1 MYAFQYV
8 LVSLS
13 NSYVFYRTLVSM
25 HSGAKE
31 IRNRTILKAAKVTFI
46 FNFFFLDF
54 TLYSLFIVCSV
65 SCSSLLPYYYSSQYW
80 RGDRAV
86 DNLDLQHKR
95 LKENAMNGS
104 VDINDPN
111 RYLVPSTE
119 NVDSRLYF
127 CIRFKLS

>member
-1 MYAFQYV
+1 
-8 LVSLS
+8 
-13 NSYVFYRTLVSM
+13 M

-65 SCSSLLPYYYSSQYW
+65 SCSSLLPYYSSQYW
-80 RGDRAV
+80 RGDRAG